1 MISNFNFSLF
11 PSKELFTFS
20 KNSITLIEA
29 KKTQIPVVVPFL
41 LNAKTKNDNFQSAL
55 ERESKNPF
63 IKNQSEKD
71 KIRVDA
77 FLAFRNFSE
86 SGTTRRKA
94 GVSVAAEA
102 IVAVIRKHAWTVQSL
117 GLKAKTA
124 AITNIISEIKTK
136 YAAELTLIGGDEL
149 LDELTVSQSEFESA
163 VQKVIESASTIN
175 EPTVA
180 EARPEIVAALK
191 ALFQIISLQEI
202 AAPSADLTA
211 LIASLNELVTTSLS
225 TVKASD
231 TRAENKTKEKEGKTT
246 DTNVS

>member
-1 MISNFNFSLF
+1 MITNLNFSLF

-20 KNSITLIEA
+20 KNSIVLIDA
-29 KKTQIPVVVPFL
+29 RKDQIPAVIPFL
-41 LNAKTKNDNFQSAL
+41 TNASAKNDNFQNAL
-55 ERESKNPF
+55 ERESKNPY
-63 IKNQSEKD
+63 IKNQSDQD

-86 SGTTRRKA
+86 SGTTRRKE
-94 GVSVAAEA
+94 GVSAAAEV
-102 IVAVIRKHAWTVQSL
+102 IVAVIRKHVWSIQKL

-136 YAAELTLIGGDEL
+136 HVAELTLMGGNEL
-149 LDELTVSQSEFESA
+149 LDELTISQLEFEA
-163 VQKVIESASTIN
+163 AAKKVIESASETN

-180 EARPEIVAALK
+180 ETRPELTAALK
-191 ALFQIISLQEI
+191 ALFQAISLQEI
-202 AAPSADLTA
+202 AAPSAELTL

-231 TRAENKTKEKEGKTT
+231 TRAVNKKKEDSKTNST
-246 DTNVS
+246 SNS